1 MPFRPLFLAGASG
14 AWGRRMRMLTNDGAG
29 YDTERLVGLIE
40 EMRPRLQTAQELV
53 LETLREA
60 ILGGVLPPGTRLR
73 QEELATAFDTS
84 RIPVREALR
93 VLEYEGLVSSE
104 PHRGFTVTS
113 LDADEV
119 EEIYDLRTV
128 LETHAVRLAVPLLTD
143 VDLEELGAIFRD
155 LMDAPDDDT
164 RLAAR
169 ERFYQ
174 RLYSVTTR
182 PRLVGLIVR
191 LRQEVARSLRWM
203 RVPHS
208 PEHHQA
214 FWEAIQAGDAD
225 LAADLLAGHFR
236 KITALLRRYL
246 REGRLAG
253 RGR

>member
-1 MPFRPLFLAGASG
+1 MNGGS
-14 AWGRRMRMLTNDGAG
+14 G
-29 YDTERLVGLIE
+29 YDAARLAALIE

-60 ILGGVLPPGTRLR
+60 ILGGVLPPATRLR
-73 QEELATAFDTS
+73 QEELATAFETS

-128 LETHAVRLAVPLLTD
+128 LEAHAVRLAVPLLTD
-143 VDLEELGAIFRD
+143 TDLEELGAVFQE
-155 LMDAPDDDT
+155 LMDAPDDDA

-174 RLYSVTTR
+174 RLYSVTAR
-182 PRLVGLIVR
+182 PRLVGLIIRMR
-191 LRQEVARSLRWM
+191 LEVARSLRWL

-214 FWEAIQAGDAD
+214 FWDAIQQGDAD
-225 LAADLLAGHFR
+225 LAAELLASHYR
-236 KITALLRRYL
+236 KIAALLRRYL
-246 REGRLAG
+246 REGRISS

>member
-1 MPFRPLFLAGASG
+1 
-14 AWGRRMRMLTNDGAG
+14 MLTNDGVG
-29 YDTERLVGLIE
+29 YDAERLATLITA
-40 EMRPRLQTAQELV
+40 MRPRLQTAQELV

-60 ILGGVLPPGTRLR
+60 ILGGVMPPGTRLR

-119 EEIYDLRTV
+119 EEIYDLRIV

-143 VDLEELGAIFRD
+143 ADLEELGALFQE
-155 LMDAPDDDT
+155 LLDAPDDDA

-174 RLYSVTTR
+174 RLYGVTAR
-182 PRLVGLIVR
+182 PRLVGLIGR
-191 LRQEVARSLRWM
+191 LRQEVARSLRWL

-214 FWEAIQAGDAD
+214 FWDAVRAGDAD
-225 LAADLLAGHFR
+225 LAAEQLASHYR

-246 REGRLAG
+246 REDRLTGRT
-253 RGR
+253 R

>member
-1 MPFRPLFLAGASG
+1 LIS
-14 AWGRRMRMLTNDGAG
+14 NDESG
-29 YDTERLVGLIE
+29 YDAARLALLIAE
-40 EMRPRLQTAQELV
+40 SRSRAQTSQELV

-60 ILGGVLPPGTRLR
+60 ILGDVLPPGMRLR
-73 QEELATAFDTS
+73 QEELAAAFDTS

-113 LDADEV
+113 LDADEI

-128 LETHAVRLAVPLLTD
+128 LETHAVRLAIPLITDADLADLT
-143 VDLEELGAIFRD
+143 ELFRAVQA
-155 LMDAPDDDT
+155 APEDDS

-174 RLYSVTTR
+174 RLYAVTAR
-182 PRLVGLIVR
+182 PRLEALISR

-225 LAADLLAGHFR
+225 LAAEQLASHYR

-246 REGRLAG
+246 REGRSGG
-253 RGR
+253 RGH

>member
-1 MPFRPLFLAGASG
+1 MIQV
-14 AWGRRMRMLTNDGAG
+14 NDEIG
-29 YDTERLVGLIE
+29 YETERLAALIT

-53 LETLREA
+53 LETLRLA
-60 ILGGVLPPGTRLR
+60 ILRGIMPPGTRLR

-128 LETHAVRLAVPLLTD
+128 LEGHAIRLAVPLLTD
-143 VDLEELGAIFRD
+143 TDIEELGA
-155 LMDAPDDDT
+155 LCEALLEAPDDDT

-174 RLYSVTTR
+174 RLYSVTAR
-182 PRLVGLIVR
+182 PRLVGLISR
-191 LRQEVARSLRWM
+191 LHQEVARSLRWM

-208 PEHHQA
+208 PEHHRA
-214 FWEAIQAGDAD
+214 FWEAVQAGDAD
-225 LAADLLAGHFR
+225 LAAEQLASHYR
-236 KITALLRRYL
+236 KIAALLRRYL
-246 REGRLAG
+246 REGRPTG
-253 RGR
+253 RAR

>member
-1 MPFRPLFLAGASG
+1 
-14 AWGRRMRMLTNDGAG
+14 MLQVPDGTG
-29 YDTERLVGLIE
+29 YDAAQLAALIE
-40 EMRPRLQTAQELV
+40 ELRPRHQTAQDLV
-53 LETLREA
+53 LETLRSA
-60 ILGGVLPPGTRLR
+60 ILDGILPPGARLR
-73 QEELATAFDTS
+73 QEELAGAFDTS

-93 VLEYEGLVSSE
+93 GLEYEGLVSSE

-128 LETHAVRLAVPLLTD
+128 LETHAVRLAVPLLMD
-143 VDLEELGAIFRD
+143 SDIEELEALFQA
-155 LMDAPDDDT
+155 LMQATDDES

-169 ERFYQ
+169 EQFYT
-174 RLYSVTTR
+174 RLYAVTAR
-182 PRLVGLIVR
+182 PRLVGLIGR

-214 FWEAIQAGDAD
+214 FWDAVKAGDAD
-225 LAADLLAGHFR
+225 LAAEHLASHYR
-236 KITALLRRYL
+236 KVTALLRRYL